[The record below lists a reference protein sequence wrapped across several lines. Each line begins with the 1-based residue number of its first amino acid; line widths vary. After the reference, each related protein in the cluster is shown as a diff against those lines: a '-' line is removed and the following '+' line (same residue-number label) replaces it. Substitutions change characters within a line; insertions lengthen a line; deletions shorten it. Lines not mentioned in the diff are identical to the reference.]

1 MKFIS
6 IKKYILL
13 ELKRLQNMITDKKK
27 INMEKYIEKRF
38 GPQTIG
44 EVIKTER
51 LCWNIKQKDF
61 AKKLGISQKE
71 LSDIERGILL
81 PSYDFITK
89 SAKKL
94 RDHPARLQRILKKQ
108 IEREKPN
115 KRLNY

>member
-1 MKFIS
+1 MT
-6 IKKYILL
+6 
-13 ELKRLQNMITDKKK
+13 TDKKK
-27 INMEKYIEKRF
+27 VDIGRHIEQRF

-44 EVIKTER
+44 DIIKTER
-51 LCWNIKQKDF
+51 LCWNMKQKDF
-61 AKKLGISQKE
+61 AQKLGITQKE
-71 LSDIERGILL
+71 LSAIERGALL

-115 KRLNY
+115 KKINCQLTAAQILQIISQQESS